1 MDRTRQNLFE
11 ILGEVVYQR
20 INGREWCVDPY
31 KRVHTDLSKFKEAY
45 QIYKDTVLPNYTKPF
60 VYYHSMGNNYG
71 FDSLRYDDET
81 IEYCNTHG
89 LEIFF
94 SELMTN
100 SVGDR
105 FNFYP
110 TFLINVDETAP
121 RIVME
126 WENDKNNL
134 IHCFELEG
142 ARRFIQRNKLTNVTL
157 CIGIKDKFEI
167 YKNAYPDLNIVY
179 KDIFLQSIV
188 GQLQK
193 YKTPA
198 NKIDSSSI
206 KHNFWCGNLRY
217 MTYRHIV
224 AAYLQNYNSRV
235 SFGHKGSWKKLTD
248 NIWFD
253 LEQWNINN
261 CLQYEKIKTGVK
273 ILNKNTQWIDKKF
286 DNAVQ
291 ITGTV
296 EDYLNY
302 PNYPQN
308 PSEPIYYS
316 HCQPDLYAGTF
327 CAVVTESIFAQPV
340 ATVSEKPFN
349 AIQNQRPFVVVGTPY
364 TLELLRDMGFRTFGD
379 YWDES
384 YDTET
389 NHEKRL
395 IKVLNVLD
403 TIGNMSV
410 AECREMYE
418 DMRSVL
424 EHNYNNINKNLFDTI
439 LHLV

>member
-31 KRVHTDLSKFKEAY
+31 KRVHTDLRKFKEAY
-45 QIYKDTVLPNYTKPF
+45 QIYKDTVLPSYTKPF

-100 SVGDR
+100 SVGDQ

-126 WENDKNNL
+126 WENDKNHL
-134 IHCFELEG
+134 MHCFELEG
-142 ARRFIQRNKLTNVTL
+142 VRRFIQRNKLTNVTL
-157 CIGIKDKFEI
+157 CIGIKDKFKI
-167 YKNAYPDLNIVY
+167 YKRAYPDLNIIY

-193 YKTPA
+193 YKTPE

-206 KHNFWCGNLRY
+206 EHNFWCGNLRY

-235 SFGHKGSWKKLTD
+235 SFGHKGTWKKLVD
-248 NIWFD
+248 NVWFD
-253 LEQWNINN
+253 LEKW
-261 CLQYEKIKTGVK
+261 KTSNPQLYTKTFNGSK
-273 ILNKNTQWIDKKF
+273 KLNRSVQWIDKKF
-286 DNAVQ
+286 THAVK

-302 PNYPQN
+302 PDYPQN
-308 PSEPIYYS
+308 LDEPIYYS

-349 AIQNQRPFVVVGTPY
+349 AIQNLRPFVIVGTPY
-364 TLELLRDMGFRTFGD
+364 TLELLQDMGFRTFGD
-379 YWDES
+379 FWDES
-384 YDTET
+384 YDKET
-389 NHEKRL
+389 NHERRL
-395 IKVLNVLD
+395 IKILNLLD
-403 TIGNMSV
+403 SIGKMTIQ
-410 AECREMYE
+410 ECQDMYE
-418 DMRSVL
+418 EMRPIL
-424 EHNYNNINKNLFDTI
+424 EHNYNNINQKLFDKI
-439 LHLV
+439 LNLT

>member
-1 MDRTRQNLFE
+1 MVKTRQNLFE

-31 KRVHTDLSKFKEAY
+31 KRVHTDLSQFKEAY
-45 QIYKDTVLPNYTKPF
+45 QIYKDTILPSYNKPF
-60 VYYHSMGNNYG
+60 VYYHSMANNYG
-71 FDSLRYDDET
+71 FDSLRYDNDT
-81 IEYCNTHG
+81 INYCNEHG

-110 TFLINVDETAP
+110 TFLINIDETAP
-121 RIVME
+121 RIIME
-126 WENDKNNL
+126 WENDKNKNM
-134 IHCFELEG
+134 HCFELDG
-142 ARRFIQRNKLTNVTL
+142 VRRFIQRNKLTNVTL
-157 CIGIKDKFEI
+157 CIGVKDKFEI
-167 YKNAYPDLNIVY
+167 YKKIYPDLNIVY
-179 KDIFLQSIV
+179 KDVFLQSIV
-188 GQLQK
+188 GQLIK
-193 YKTPA
+193 YKTPK

-206 KHNFWCGNLRY
+206 EYNFWCGNLRY
-217 MTYRHIV
+217 MTYRHVI

-235 SFGHKGSWKKLTD
+235 SFGHKGSWKKLVD

-253 LEQWNINN
+253 IEQWKTTEIDAYN
-261 CLQYEKIKTGVK
+261 KIKNGVK
-273 ILNKNTQWIDKKF
+273 LLNSSTQWIDKKF
-286 DNAVQ
+286 EHSVP

-302 PNYPQN
+302 PNYPQDL
-308 PSEPIYYS
+308 SEPIYYS
-316 HCQPDLYAGTF
+316 HCQPELYAKTF

-349 AIQNQRPFVVVGTPY
+349 AIHNQRPFIVVGTPC
-364 TLELLRDMGFRTFGD
+364 TLELLHDMGFKTFGD

-384 YDTET
+384 YDVELD
-389 NHEKRL
+389 HEKRL
-395 IKVLNVLD
+395 TKILKIID
-403 TIGNMSV
+403 KIGNMSV
-410 AECREMYE
+410 QECRDMYE
-418 DMRSVL
+418 DMRSIL
-424 EHNYNNINKNLFDTI
+424 EHNYNNINKNLFDTV